1 MSAAA
6 PTWIG
11 VEQRHLAAYAAVAR
25 NRSFRAAAE
34 ELGYSQ
40 PAVSQL
46 VRRLEELVGTALV
59 VRRSGSGRVRLTPA
73 GTLMLHHAE
82 RLLDGF
88 AAARADLA
96 VLTGRP
102 SRIGVLAGLGG
113 RMLAP
118 MLRAAARAGE
128 AGEVVEVLEMSD
140 DAELSRAVARGEID
154 LAVGGM
160 PSGADRLTV
169 RRVGI
174 DPYILAVP
182 TSSPLAR
189 FDGRPPSELLER
201 QPLIV
206 VDTGSPGADETRRID
221 RELRVRGLSPRWSS
235 RASSV
240 GAALGSVRA
249 GTGGAIVPSSTVEP
263 WDTGIVRIPLD
274 GLVSPRCI
282 CRYTH
287 RDRHLPD
294 EVHEVAAAG
303 IEALERGSVAA

>member
-6 PTWIG
+6 PSWIG

-46 VRRLEELVGTALV
+46 VRKLEDLVGTALV

-96 VLTGRP
+96 VLSGRP
-102 SRIGVLAGLGG
+102 SRVGVLTGLGS
-113 RMLAP
+113 RLLAP
-118 MLRAAARAGE
+118 MLRAAARAGDQV
-128 AGEVVEVLEMSD
+128 EVVESSD
-140 DAELSRAVARGEID
+140 DAELSRAIARGEID
-154 LAVGGM
+154 VAVGGM
-160 PSGADRLTV
+160 PHGADRLTV
-169 RRVGI
+169 RRIGT
-174 DPYILAVP
+174 DPYVLAVP
-182 TSSPLAR
+182 ARSPLGR

-201 QPLIV
+201 QPLIACGAT
-206 VDTGSPGADETRRID
+206 DADETRRID
-221 RELRVRGLSPRWSS
+221 RELRVRGVAPRWAS
-235 RASSV
+235 RASSIP
-240 GAALGSVRA
+240 AALGAVRA
-249 GTGGAIVPSSTVEP
+249 GTGGAIVPASAVEP
-263 WDTGIVRIPLD
+263 WDTAIVRISLD

-282 CRYTH
+282 CRYAH
-287 RDRHLPD
+287 RDRRLPD
-294 EVHEVAAAG
+294 EVHEVVAAAVA
-303 IEALERGSVAA
+303 ALERTSLVA

>member
-6 PTWIG
+6 PSWIG

-46 VRRLEELVGTALV
+46 VRKLEDLVGMALV

-73 GTLMLHHAE
+73 GTLMLHHAA

-96 VLTGRP
+96 VLGGRP
-102 SRIGVLAGLGG
+102 SRIGVLAS
-113 RMLAP
+113 LATRLLPP
-118 MLRAAARAGE
+118 MLRSARAFDDI
-128 AGEVVEVLEMSD
+128 EVLELPD
-140 DAELSRAVARGEID
+140 DLALSRALARGD
-154 LAVGGM
+154 LDIAIGGM
-160 PSGADRLTV
+160 PHGAERLHI

-182 TSSPLAR
+182 TGSSLAH

-201 QPLIV
+201 QPLIACG
-206 VDTGSPGADETRRID
+206 TTNADETRRID
-221 RELRVRGLSPRWSS
+221 RELRVRGVVPCWSS

-240 GAALGSVRA
+240 SAALGAVRA
-249 GTGGAIVPSSTVEP
+249 GTGAAIVPASAVEP
-263 WDTGIVRIPLD
+263 WDSALLRLSLD

-282 CRYTH
+282 CRYAH
-287 RDRHLPD
+287 RDRRLPD
-294 EVHEVAAAG
+294 DVHEVVAAG
-303 IEALERGSVAA
+303 VAALEQASLVA

>member
-6 PTWIG
+6 PSWIG

-102 SRIGVLAGLGG
+102 SRIGVLAGLGA
-113 RMLAP
+113 RVLAP
-118 MLRAAARAGE
+118 MLRIARAGE
-128 AGEVVEVLEMSD
+128 VEVVELAD
-140 DAELSRAVARGEID
+140 ELALSAAIARGEID
-154 LAVGGM
+154 VAVGGM
-160 PSGADRLTV
+160 PHGADRLKV
-169 RRVGI
+169 RRVGT

-182 TSSPLAR
+182 AASPLGR

-206 VDTGSPGADETRRID
+206 CGDADETRRID
-221 RELRVRGLSPRWSS
+221 RELRVRGMSPRWAS

-240 GAALGSVRA
+240 SAALGAVRA
-249 GTGGAIVPSSTVEP
+249 GAGGAIVSSSAIEP
-263 WDTGIVRIPLD
+263 WDATIVRVPLD
-274 GLVSPRCI
+274 GLVSPRCL
-282 CRYTH
+282 CRYAH

-294 EVHEVAAAG
+294 DVCEVVAAGVA
-303 IEALERGSVAA
+303 ALERTSLVA

>member
-1 MSAAA
+1 MSASA
-6 PTWIG
+6 PSWIG

-46 VRRLEELVGTALV
+46 VRKVEDLVGTALI

-96 VLTGRP
+96 VLSGRP
-102 SRIGVLAGLGG
+102 SRIGVLAGLGA
-113 RMLAP
+113 RVLAP
-118 MLRAAARAGE
+118 MVKRARADE
-128 AGEVVEVLEMSD
+128 IEVVEVET
-140 DAELSRAVARGEID
+140 DAELARGVTRGELD
-154 LAVGGM
+154 AAVGGL
-160 PSGADRLTV
+160 PCGADRLTI
-169 RRVGI
+169 RRVGT
-174 DPYILAVP
+174 DPYVLAVP
-182 TSSPLAR
+182 AGSPLSR
-189 FDGRPPSELLER
+189 VEGHVPVELLER

-206 VDTGSPGADETRRID
+206 CGDADEARRID
-221 RELRVRGLSPRWSS
+221 RELRVRGASPRWSS

-240 GAALGSVRA
+240 AAALGTIRT
-249 GTGGAIVPSSTVEP
+249 GTGAAIVPSSAIEP
-263 WDTGIVRIPLD
+263 WDTTLSRIPLD
-274 GLVSPRCI
+274 GLVSARCL

-294 EVHEVAAAG
+294 AVHGVVAAG
-303 IEALERGSVAA
+303 VEALESASVAA

>member
-1 MSAAA
+1 MSASA
-6 PTWIG
+6 PSWIG
-11 VEQRHLAAYAAVAR
+11 VEQRHLAVYAAVAR

-46 VRRLEELVGTALV
+46 VRKLEELVGTALV

-73 GTLMLHHAE
+73 GTLMLHHAD

-102 SRIGVLAGLGG
+102 SRIGVLAGLGA
-113 RMLAP
+113 RVLAP
-118 MLRAAARAGE
+118 MLKLARAGDV
-128 AGEVVEVLEMSD
+128 EVVEIAD
-140 DAELSRAVARGEID
+140 DGELARAVGRGEID
-154 LAVGGM
+154 VAVGGM
-160 PSGADRLTV
+160 PRGADRLTV

-182 TSSPLAR
+182 AASPLGR
-189 FDGRPPSELLER
+189 YEGRPPTELLER
-201 QPLIV
+201 QPLV
-206 VDTGSPGADETRRID
+206 VCGDADEVRRID
-221 RELRVRGLSPRWSS
+221 RELRVRGASPRWAS

-240 GAALGSVRA
+240 PAALGAVRA
-249 GTGGAIVPSSTVEP
+249 GAGAAIVTASAVEP
-263 WDTGIVRIPLD
+263 WDTAIARITLD
-274 GLVSPRCI
+274 GLVSPRCL
-282 CRYTH
+282 CRYAH

-294 EVHEVAAAG
+294 DVHEVVAAG
-303 IEALERGSVAA
+303 VEALERTSLVA

>member
-6 PTWIG
+6 PSWIG

-46 VRRLEELVGTALV
+46 VRKLEELVGTALV

-102 SRIGVLAGLGG
+102 SRVGVLAGLGA
-113 RMLAP
+113 RVLAP
-118 MLRAAARAGE
+118 MIRVARAGE
-128 AGEVVEVLEMSD
+128 VEVVELCD
-140 DAELSRAVARGEID
+140 DTTLARAVARGEID
-154 LAVGGM
+154 VAIGGM
-160 PSGADRLTV
+160 PCGADRLTV
-169 RRVGI
+169 RRVGT
-174 DPYILAVP
+174 DPYVLAVP
-182 TSSPLAR
+182 AASPLGR
-189 FDGRPPSELLER
+189 FDGRPPTELLER

-206 VDTGSPGADETRRID
+206 CGDADEVRRID
-221 RELRVRGLSPRWSS
+221 RELRVRGAAPRWAS

-240 GAALGSVRA
+240 PAALGAVRTGA
-249 GTGGAIVPSSTVEP
+249 GGTIVTASAVEP
-263 WDTGIVRIPLD
+263 WDASIVGIPLD
-274 GLVSPRCI
+274 GLVSPRAV
-282 CRYTH
+282 CRYAH
-287 RDRHLPD
+287 RDRRLSD
-294 EVHEVAAAG
+294 AVCEVVAAG
-303 IEALERGSVAA
+303 VEALERGSVTA

>member
-1 MSAAA
+1 MTAAA
-6 PTWIG
+6 PSWIG

-46 VRRLEELVGTALV
+46 VRKLEELVGTALV

-102 SRIGVLAGLGG
+102 SRIGVLAGLGA
-113 RMLAP
+113 RVLAP
-118 MLRAAARAGE
+118 MLRIARGGE
-128 AGEVVEVLEMSD
+128 VEVVELPD
-140 DAELSRAVARGEID
+140 DAALSRAVARGEID
-154 LAVGGM
+154 IAVGGM
-160 PSGADRLTV
+160 PLGADRLTV
-169 RRVGI
+169 RRVGT

-182 TSSPLAR
+182 ALSPLGR
-189 FDGRPPSELLER
+189 YEGRPPSELLER
-201 QPLIV
+201 QPLV
-206 VDTGSPGADETRRID
+206 VCGDADEVRRID
-221 RELRVRGLSPRWSS
+221 RELRVRGVAPRWSA

-240 GAALGSVRA
+240 PAALGAVRA
-249 GTGGAIVPSSTVEP
+249 GAGGAIVPSGAVEH
-263 WDTGIVRIPLD
+263 WDAAIVRISLD

-282 CRYTH
+282 CRYAH
-287 RDRHLPD
+287 RDRRLPD
-294 EVHEVAAAG
+294 DVCEVVAAG
-303 IEALERGSVAA
+303 VQALEQTSLVA